1 MTGEGKDNRIVM
13 INSFKG
19 GAGKTTAALCRC
31 ISEYK
36 GNTFQNIYYVD
47 LDILGTGV
55 EYVLSLEK
63 QETYYNDVDDRKNSK
78 LQDKVQKI
86 DLKGKNN
93 FYAAVLNPV
102 SRRKESY
109 SGQDRLRSHPDVERG
124 IFRYKVR
131 SLLNQILSGKG
142 KNLIVLDCAPGISYT
157 EECIL
162 ADIYKMRD
170 NEKKSVEVE
179 EVYVT
184 TPDASHIRKTVESL
198 NEYCAYLKK
207 DKRTVTILVN
217 DSFDCEG
224 MDKREKEG
232 DEEQY
237 FFFNKQEII
246 KEIEGLLQVPVLK
259 IFYLP
264 YKEDLLKKSI
274 LKNEVKLAN
283 RSDNYNVWPTEAEVE
298 KEEEIERDN
307 H

>member
-1 MTGEGKDNRIVM
+1 MTGEGKNNRIVM

-31 ISEYK
+31 ISEYN
-36 GNTFQNIYYVD
+36 GDTYQNIYYVD

-55 EYVLSLEK
+55 EYVLSLAK

-78 LQDKVQKI
+78 LQDKVQMI

-124 IFRYKVR
+124 IFRHKVR
-131 SLLNQILSGKG
+131 NLMNQILNEKG

-170 NEKKSVEVE
+170 NEKKQVEVE
-179 EVYVT
+179 EIYVT

-198 NEYCAYLKK
+198 NEYCAYLKQ
-207 DKRTVTILVN
+207 DRRMVTILVN
-217 DSFDCEG
+217 DLFDCEG

-232 DEEQY
+232 DEEQH
-237 FFFNKQEII
+237 FLFKKQEII
-246 KEIEGLLQVPVLK
+246 KDIESLLYVPALK

-274 LKNEVKLAN
+274 LKNEAKLAN
-283 RSDNYNVWPTEAEVE
+283 RSDDYNVWPMEAEME
-298 KEEEIERDN
+298 KDE

>member
-1 MTGEGKDNRIVM
+1 MTGEGNDNRIVM

-31 ISEYK
+31 ISEYQ
-36 GNTFQNIYYVD
+36 GNTYQNIYYVD

-55 EYVLSLEK
+55 EYVLSLK
-63 QETYYNDVDDRKNSK
+63 PQEVYYNDVDDRKSNK

-93 FYAAVLNPV
+93 FYTAVLNPV

-124 IFRYKVR
+124 FFRNKVK

-142 KNLIVLDCAPGISYT
+142 KKLIVLDCAPGISYT

-170 NEKKSVEVE
+170 DEKKSVEVE

-198 NEYCAYLKK
+198 NAYGAYLKR
-207 DKRTVTILVN
+207 DKRTVNILVN
-217 DSFDCEG
+217 DLFDCEG

-232 DEEQY
+232 DEEQR
-237 FFFNKQEII
+237 FLFKKQEII
-246 KEIEGLLQVPVLK
+246 KEIEGLLQVPALK

-274 LKNEVKLAN
+274 LKNEAKLTN
-283 RSDNYNVWPTEAEVE
+283 RWDDYNVWPTKAEVE
-298 KEEEIERDN
+298 KEEKIETDEQ
-307 H
+307 

>member
-1 MTGEGKDNRIVM
+1 MTGEGNDNRIVM

-31 ISEYK
+31 ISEYM
-36 GNTFQNIYYVD
+36 GNTYQNIFYVD

-55 EYVLSLEK
+55 EYVLSLK
-63 QETYYNDVDDRKNSK
+63 PQKAYYNDVDDRKSNK

-124 IFRYKVR
+124 FFRNKVR

-142 KNLIVLDCAPGISYT
+142 KKLIVLDCAPGISYT

-162 ADIYKMRD
+162 ADIYQMRD
-170 NEKKSVEVE
+170 NEKKHVEVE
-179 EVYVT
+179 EIYVT
-184 TPDASHIRKTVESL
+184 TPDAAHIRKTVESL
-198 NEYCAYLKK
+198 NEYREYLKK
-207 DKRTVTILVN
+207 GKRKVTILVN
-217 DSFDCEG
+217 DLFDCEG
-224 MDKREKEG
+224 MDKRERNG

-237 FFFNKQEII
+237 FFFNKQEIV
-246 KEIEGLLQVPVLK
+246 KEIESLLHVPALK

-264 YKEDLLKKSI
+264 YKEDLLKKCI
-274 LKNEVKLAN
+274 IKNEVKLAN

-298 KEEEIERDN
+298 KEEEMERDD

>member
-36 GNTFQNIYYVD
+36 GNTYQNIYYVD

-63 QETYYNDVDDRKNSK
+63 QKAYYNDVDDRKGSK

-86 DLKGKNN
+86 DLKEKNN

-102 SRRKESY
+102 SRMKEAY
-109 SGQDRLRSHPDVERG
+109 SGQDRLRSCPDVERG
-124 IFRYKVR
+124 IFRNKVR

-162 ADIYKMRD
+162 ADIYQMRD

-184 TPDASHIRKTVESL
+184 TPDASHIRKTAASL
-198 NEYCAYLKK
+198 NEYRAYLKK
-207 DKRTVTILVN
+207 DKRMVTILVN
-217 DSFDCEG
+217 DLFDCEG
-224 MDKREKEG
+224 MHKREEEED
-232 DEEQY
+232 DEQH
-237 FFFNKQEII
+237 FLFKKQEII
-246 KEIEGLLQVPVLK
+246 KEIEELFHVPMLK
-259 IFYLP
+259 ILYLP
-264 YKEDLLKKSI
+264 YKEDLMKKSI
-274 LKNEVKLAN
+274 IKNEVKLAN
-283 RSDNYNVWPTEAEVE
+283 RSDDYNVWPTEAEVE
-298 KEEEIERDN
+298 RVEEMEKDD